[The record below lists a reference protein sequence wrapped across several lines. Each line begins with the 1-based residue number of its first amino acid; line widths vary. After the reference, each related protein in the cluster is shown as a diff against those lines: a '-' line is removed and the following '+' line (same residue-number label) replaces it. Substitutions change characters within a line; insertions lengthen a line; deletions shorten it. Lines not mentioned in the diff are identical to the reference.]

1 MAKKGSRSD
10 SHDDYKS
17 PEADLVLR
25 LNYQPI
31 CRIRSR
37 INAL

>member
-1 MAKKGSRSD
+1 MLMGLFYGRLF
-10 SHDDYKS
+10 
-17 PEADLVLR
+17 LVLR